1 MLGMTTT
8 FSRVTR
14 MHDAPGADGRRASEL
29 SHPEVAAE
37 LREIGP
43 VWYHTMELAPGLV
56 TEGEFDLREIPPLL
70 PWIDVTGL
78 RCLDVG
84 TYDGFWAF
92 EMERRGASEVVA
104 IDVDDPWDYD
114 WPEVLSPQIHG
125 QLPEPYTD
133 GPTGQR
139 FDLARRSLGSSVQRH
154 GCSIYD
160 VDSTGLGTF
169 DLVLC
174 SSLLLHLRD
183 PLRALAAL
191 RRVCRGHFLT
201 NEPIDL
207 VQSILNP
214 TTPVTRFDGTSRL
227 LQWSVPNATAQRR
240 MLTSAGF
247 EIERV
252 ARPVV
257 MPFRTPRPRATVR
270 RRIGDRAKSL
280 VAGTSRQGVL
290 QRPILARPGL

>member
-1 MLGMTTT
+1 M
-8 FSRVTR
+8 R
-14 MHDAPGADGRRASEL
+14 DALGADGRRAGGL
-29 SHPEVAAE
+29 SNDEIADE
-37 LREIGP
+37 LRSIGP
-43 VWYHTMELAPGLV
+43 SWYHTMELAPGLV
-56 TEGEFDLREIPPLL
+56 TEGEFDLREIPERL

-104 IDVDDPWDYD
+104 IDVDDPWEYD

-125 QLPEPYTD
+125 ALPEPYQE
-133 GPTGQR
+133 GPTGVR
-139 FDLARRSLGSSVQRH
+139 FDLARRALGSSVQRH

-160 VDSTGLGTF
+160 VDTAGLGTF

-183 PLRALAAL
+183 PLRALASL
-191 RRVCRGHFLT
+191 RRVCRGHLLT

-214 TTPVTRFDGTSRL
+214 TTPVSRFDGTSRM
-227 LQWSVPNATAQRR
+227 LQWSVPNAVAQRR
-240 MLTSAGF
+240 MLASAGF
-247 EIERV
+247 EIERA

-257 MPFRTPRPRATVR
+257 MPFRLPRARATVR

-280 VAGTSRQGVL
+280 VAGSTSQGVL